1 MISVAGIF
9 TIRQEKKH
17 ETTPFKLGNMYDNFL
32 FFQGPHGFICPA
44 EAYSCWQ
51 DYVF

>member
-17 ETTPFKLGNMYDNFL
+17 ETTPFLLQTAISTMEEIGS
-32 FFQGPHGFICPA
+32 FQFIKHTI
-44 EAYSCWQ
+44 
-51 DYVF
+51 